1 MVSAQSRHSL
11 SISRVLLRIRILRA
25 LPLDDRAVRALVV
38 LGGLRDG
45 DAARVAVEVH
55 SEGPAA
61 RGQGLE
67 DGLVLLGDLLRIFL
81 WC

>member
-1 MVSAQSRHSL
+1 M
-11 SISRVLLRIRILRA
+11 RIQIFWA

-45 DAARVAVEVH
+45 DAARIAVEVH
-55 SEGPAA
+55 PEGPAA

-67 DGLVLLGDLLRIFL
+67 NGLVLLGDLLRIFL